1 MAKYIDLEADV
12 TENFDIELSDK
23 GSSEDTDKEGNE

>member
-12 TENFDIELSDK
+12 TENFELSDK
-23 GSSEDTDKEGNE
+23 DSSKGTDKEDKE

>member
-12 TENFDIELSDK
+12 TENFELSDK
-23 GSSEDTDKEGNE
+23 GSSEDADKEVKE